1 MRVDITIPKVE
12 NIALAIVREENNL
25 NEWEWNAYVINLKNQ
40 EIEAVL
46 VTSKGYGKK
55 DGEKVKTSVIRHFL
69 DKIAANSF
77 KKIEPIQEELF
88 GLSNE
93 YWLSFYHNSVLY
105 DKKFVFLAESV
116 QNNHLINVPVI
127 NKLGVMIK

>member
-25 NEWEWNAYVINLKNQ
+25 NEWEWNAYVINLKNH
-40 EIEAVL
+40 EIEGVL

-77 KKIEPIQEELF
+77 KKIEPIQKELF
-88 GLSNE
+88 GLNNE
-93 YWLSFYHNSVLY
+93 YWLSFYNNSVMY

-116 QNNHLINVPVI
+116 QNDHLIKVPII

>member
-1 MRVDITIPKVE
+1 M
-12 NIALAIVREENNL
+12 
-25 NEWEWNAYVINLKNQ
+25 
-40 EIEAVL
+40 

-77 KKIEPIQEELF
+77 KKIEPIQKELF
-88 GLSNE
+88 GLNNE
-93 YWLSFYHNSVLY
+93 YWLSFYNNSVMY

-116 QNNHLINVPVI
+116 QNDHLIKVPII

>member
-40 EIEAVL
+40 EIEGVL

-77 KKIEPIQEELF
+77 KKIEPIQKELF
-88 GLSNE
+88 GLNNE
-93 YWLSFYHNSVLY
+93 YWLSFYNNSVMY

-116 QNNHLINVPVI
+116 QNDHLIKVPII